1 MEGNKTR
8 LVTIE
13 ESNENFASSSDHARE
28 IQEISYKISELMDS
42 LVKEREAKHL
52 SQRDLAKLLDWKQPA
67 LARMERLEVIPRLDT
82 FLKAVMKVGGNVYI
96 EYFDQNIP
104 TQCIKSSQYISSL
117 DLDNNTNTYTNNLSY
132 SITGAN
138 V

>member
-1 MEGNKTR
+1 MENSKVR

-13 ESNENFASSSDHARE
+13 ESNERFASSSERAKE
-28 IQEISYKISELMDS
+28 IQDVSDKLLELIDS

-52 SQRDLAKLLDWKQPA
+52 SQRDLAALLNWKQPA

-96 EYFDQNIP
+96 EYFDKTIP
-104 TQCIKSSQYISSL
+104 TQCLKTSEYNSY
-117 DLDNNTNTYTNNLSY
+117 LDNDETYNLKPLTYY
-132 SITGAN
+132 SRS
-138 V
+138 